1 MFDKTLRIW
10 TRDSQLALWQA
21 HRVGDL
27 LEASQLKTQLVTTK
41 SAGDLNLT
49 QPIYAMG
56 IQGVFTKALD
66 IALLENRI
74 DLAVHSLK
82 DVPTKL
88 PEGLQLVAV
97 LERGSALD
105 VLVQTNKVD
114 LQQACTIAT
123 GSIRRKAQWLHRY
136 PHHHMVNLRG
146 NVQTRM
152 DKLFSS
158 NWEGAVFAK
167 AGLERVELL
176 GYHFQE
182 LKWNYPAYNEIRVDE
197 ETGVTLRGYKTN
209 DMNKV
214 FACTI
219 SHARLWKI
227 CVERSEEIMIL
238 EHDAIFT
245 RPYKPFEWEGGVLGL
260 NDPRGA
266 THSAMVYHS
275 IVSNNEGV
283 LNAPWVKPAFD
294 IPQGLA
300 GNSAYI
306 IKPYFA
312 EKLLDKLQQKGGWP
326 NDALMCKQFFPNE
339 LKVIYP
345 YYTRLQPMQS
355 TTTL

>member
-1 MFDKTLRIW
+1 MFDKTLRIG

-21 HRVGDL
+21 HKVGDL
-27 LEASQLKTQLVTTK
+27 LEASQLKTQLVTIK

-82 DVPTKL
+82 DVPTQL

-136 PHHHMVNLRG
+136 PHHHVVNLRG

-182 LKWNYPAYNEIRVDE
+182 LKWMIPAPAQGAIGIICRIDDIDIKE
-197 ETGVTLRGYKTN
+197 ELQKINHEPT
-209 DMNKV
+209 
-214 FACTI
+214 
-219 SHARLWKI
+219 HI
-227 CVERSEEIMIL
+227 CVEIERSFLRLLEGGCSAPIGAIAVVAEDKIQFKGGVFSLDGQIAATTYKEVQMADGKNLAAQASEE
-238 EHDAIFT
+238 
-245 RPYKPFEWEGGVLGL
+245 VL
-260 NDPRGA
+260 
-266 THSAMVYHS
+266 S
-275 IVSNNEGV
+275 
-283 LNAPWVKPAFD
+283 
-294 IPQGLA
+294 
-300 GNSAYI
+300 
-306 IKPYFA
+306 
-312 EKLLDKLQQKGGWP
+312 KGGGQIMRTIK
-326 NDALMCKQFFPNE
+326 NSKE
-339 LKVIYP
+339 
-345 YYTRLQPMQS
+345 
-355 TTTL
+355 

>member
-1 MFDKTLRIW
+1 MRAYIIS
-10 TRDSQLALWQA
+10 DSNNKLS
-21 HRVGDL
+21 
-27 LEASQLKTQLVTTK
+27 E
-41 SAGDLNLT
+41 
-49 QPIYAMG
+49 
-56 IQGVFTKALD
+56 QGVKNCFKSLWDNDSEIIIEPFQQTSPDTLVNH
-66 IALLENRI
+66 LE
-74 DLAVHSLK
+74 DF
-82 DVPTKL
+82 P
-88 PEGLQLVAV
+88 
-97 LERGSALD
+97 
-105 VLVQTNKVD
+105 
-114 LQQACTIAT
+114 
-123 GSIRRKAQWLHRY
+123 
-136 PHHHMVNLRG
+136 
-146 NVQTRM
+146 
-152 DKLFSS
+152 
-158 NWEGAVFAK
+158 
-167 AGLERVELL
+167 
-176 GYHFQE
+176 E
-182 LKWNYPAYNEIRVDE
+182 LKWNYPVYNETRVDE

-209 DMNKV
+209 DINKV

-245 RPYKPFEWEGGVLGL
+245 RKFEPFEWKGGVLGL

-266 THSAMVYHS
+266 THSSMLFHS

-283 LNAPWVKPAFD
+283 QNTPWVKPAFD

-312 EKLLDKLQQKGGWP
+312 EKLLNKLKQKGGWP

-345 YYTRLQPMQS
+345 YYTKLQPMQS